1 MALYSLYSCFF
12 ASCID
17 EVINMYERIDTENYV
32 YEFYNDDVCPTLI
45 IIKKSKSVFE
55 KDAVLKVLT
64 HQEAI
69 IGYFK
74 ALDMR

>member
-1 MALYSLYSCFF
+1 MALYSLHSCSRE
-12 ASCID
+12 ASVG
-17 EVINMYERIDTENYV
+17 EVIEMYERIDTENYI
-32 YEFYNDDVCPTLI
+32 YEFYNDDVCPTLV